1 MGVGY
6 ADGRPQLMLGGG
18 INLACPIMTVTGPG
32 VVQSGDGRTR
42 QAIHQTV
49 DNANIPGKA
58 STPTHASNAGERH
71 GRARTGRWH
80 RVEAVEAR
88 R

>member
-1 MGVGY
+1 
-6 ADGRPQLMLGGG
+6 
-18 INLACPIMTVTGPG
+18 MTVTGPG

-42 QAIHQTV
+42 QAIYQTV
-49 DNANIPGKA
+49 ENANIPNKS
-58 STPTHASNAGERH
+58 STLTHASNAGERR

-80 RVEAVEAR
+80 RVETVEAR